1 MATKETL
8 YGRLTV
14 VLKNGVQIDNLIS
27 TGLKQA
33 TGMRE
38 VTTKD
43 SNDEKES
50 RPTIKSSTV
59 DFKFYASS
67 QNAAAN
73 FEGLQTSRDA
83 RSIELWRF
91 STGVAGSKYWSASGF
106 MTALDF
112 DAALDGTLEGTGT
125 VEITGTVTFGT
136 V

>member
-14 VLKNGVQIDNLIS
+14 VLKSGVQIDNLIS

-43 SNDEKES
+43 SNDTKES
-50 RPTIKSSTV
+50 RPTIRSQTI
-59 DFKFYASS
+59 DFKFYAS
-67 QNAAAN
+67 NASSSN
-73 FEGLQTSRDA
+73 FEALQTSRDN
-83 RSIELWRF
+83 RTIETWKY
-91 STGVAGSKYWSASGF
+91 STGVSGSKYWSASGF
-106 MTALDF
+106 ITALDF
-112 DAALDGTLEGTGT
+112 DAGHDNTLEGTGT
-125 VEITGTVTFGT
+125 VEITGDVTFGT